1 MIVSYDDHTLS
12 LLAVGGPTAVFSYGG
27 LRFITDPTFDP
38 PGQQPRGL
46 VKLSGPAV
54 AADAIDPVDVVLLSH
69 DHHPDNLDSAGR
81 GFLGRV
87 SRVLTTVEGAQRL
100 GAQATGLE
108 PWDHVDLERPHG
120 RKLTVTAVPAL
131 HGPEGSDPVMGPVIG
146 FALTPDDLPSLYV
159 SGDNASP
166 QVVRAIV
173 ERLGPMELA
182 ILFTGAA
189 QIAQRFD
196 GAYLTMTSEDA
207 VEVTRILKARAV
219 LPVHFDGW
227 AHFTQGAD
235 QLREAFAASGLADRL
250 ALAEPGQRVSV

>member
-1 MIVSYDDHTLS
+1 
-12 LLAVGGPTAVFSYGG
+12 LAVGGPTAVFNYGG

-54 AADAIDPVDVVLLSH
+54 AADALDPVDVVLLSH

-81 GFLGRV
+81 EFLRRTG
-87 SRVLTTVEGAQRL
+87 RVLTTTEGARRL
-100 GAQATGLE
+100 GGNAAGLE
-108 PWDHVDLERPHG
+108 AWDRVQLERPDD
-120 RKLTVTAVPAL
+120 RTLTVTAVPAL

-146 FALTPDDLPSLYV
+146 FALAADDLPSLYV

-166 QVVRAIV
+166 QVVRTIV

-182 ILFTGAA
+182 ILFTGGA

-207 VEVTRILKARAV
+207 VEVTRILGARAV

-227 AHFTQGAD
+227 AHFTQSAD
-235 QLREAFAASGLADRL
+235 HLRHAFAAAGLADRL